1 MHWKEHDGRFG
12 FANDPRDHGNPAHR
26 YEVLSILEATAGATH
41 IAVDSASSAVTLQY
55 QFPGN
60 IDSVIRRLRSRGLS
74 APATIGLSVPVKNLS
89 GKNVDAVQLVSH
101 LNASPAVTGASF
113 DGSTISAT
121 IVPMTA
127 SMRYV
132 YEEIIIAGLTAI
144 DMPTVAG
151 PQEFV
156 L

>member
-1 MHWKEHDGRFG
+1 MAASASLTIPVTL
-12 FANDPRDHGNPAHR
+12 ANPNALYDVTS
-26 YEVLSILEATAGATH
+26 VLQATAGVSDL
-41 IAVDSASSAVTLQY
+41 AVDAATSKATLGY
-55 QFPGN
+55 QFPGSL
-60 IDSVIRRLRSRGLS
+60 DSIMRKLRSRGLS
-74 APATIGLSVPVKNLS
+74 AAKTIDISVPVKNLS
-89 GKNVDAVQLVSH
+89 GKTIDAVQFLSH
-101 LNASPAVTGASF
+101 LNASPAITGANY
-113 DGSTISAT
+113 DGKTVSAT

>member
-1 MHWKEHDGRFG
+1 M
-12 FANDPRDHGNPAHR
+12 AASASLTIPVTMVNPAHLFDVR
-26 YEVLSILEATAGATH
+26 SILESTAGATN
-41 IAVDSASSAVTLQY
+41 IAVDPAKSAATLHY

-60 IDSVIRRLRSRGLS
+60 IDTVMRKLRSRGLT
-74 APATIGLSVPVKNLS
+74 AATTIAMSVPVKNLS
-89 GKNVDAVQLVSH
+89 GKDVDAVQLISH
-101 LNASPAVTGASF
+101 LNASPAITGANF
-113 DGSTISAT
+113 DGATVSAT
-121 IVPMTA
+121 ILPMTA

>member
-1 MHWKEHDGRFG
+1 M
-12 FANDPRDHGNPAHR
+12 AASASLTIPVTMVDPAQR
-26 YEVLSILEATAGATH
+26 YDVQSILEATAGATD
-41 IAVDSASSAVTLQY
+41 IAVDPAKSQVTLQF

-60 IDSVIRRLRSRGLS
+60 IDPIMRKLRSRGLS
-74 APATIGLSVPVKNLS
+74 AATKVVMSVPVKNLT
-89 GKNVDAVQLVSH
+89 GKTVDAVAFVSH
-101 LNASPAVTGASF
+101 LNASPAITGAQY
-113 DGSTISAT
+113 DGTTVSAT

-132 YEEIIIAGLTAI
+132 YEEIIVAGLTAV

-151 PQEFV
+151 KQEFV

>member
-1 MHWKEHDGRFG
+1 MRK
-12 FANDPRDHGNPAHR
+12 
-26 YEVLSILEATAGATH
+26 
-41 IAVDSASSAVTLQY
+41 
-55 QFPGN
+55 
-60 IDSVIRRLRSRGLS
+60 LRSRGLS
-74 APATIGLSVPVKNLS
+74 AATTIAMSVPVKNLS
-89 GKNVDAVQLVSH
+89 GKDVDAVQFVSH
-101 LNASPAVTGASF
+101 LNASPAITGANF
-113 DGSTISAT
+113 DGSTVSAT
-121 IVPMTA
+121 ILPMTA

>member
-1 MHWKEHDGRFG
+1 MAASASLTIPVTMVDQ
-12 FANDPRDHGNPAHR
+12 ANR
-26 YEVLSILEATAGATH
+26 YDVLSILEATAGATN
-41 IAVDSASSAVTLQY
+41 IAIDPATSAVTLHY

-60 IDSVIRRLRSRGLS
+60 IDTVMRKLRSRGLS
-74 APATIGLSVPVKNLS
+74 AATTIAMSVPVKNLS
-89 GKNVDAVQLVSH
+89 GKDVDAVQFVSH
-101 LNASPAVTGASF
+101 LNASPAITGANF
-113 DGSTISAT
+113 DGSTVSAT
-121 IVPMTA
+121 ILPMTA

>member
-1 MHWKEHDGRFG
+1 M
-12 FANDPRDHGNPAHR
+12 AAAASLTIPVTIGNPAHLYDVR
-26 YEVLSILEATAGATH
+26 TILESTPGAAQ
-41 IAVDSASSAVTLQY
+41 ISVDVASSQATLQY

-60 IDSVIRRLRSRGLS
+60 IDMVMRKLRSRGLTN
-74 APATIGLSVPVKNLS
+74 ATSIAMSVPVKNLS
-89 GKNVDAVQLVSH
+89 GKDVDSVQLISH
-101 LNASPAVTGASF
+101 LNASPAVTRANYDGA
-113 DGSTISAT
+113 TVSAT